1 MVFAT
6 VARQGRRILLALAL
20 CAAGPVSAWAQ
31 NFYTIDDVAVD
42 VTAEAAATAQQ
53 RALVDAQRVAYDR
66 LMRRLVGP
74 DAIARVPPADDA
86 RLQALV
92 QGIEVNEEKRSS
104 TRYIA
109 KLTVAFRPDPVRN
122 LLRGLNIPFNDQRG
136 RPILLMPVYTV
147 AGATLLW
154 DDPNPWREAWGGI
167 DSRERL
173 QPIVVPKGDLVDIG
187 AIGAEQALAGD
198 SVGLTTLARRYGA
211 GEMLIA
217 HAVLRSDVG
226 GSQTLL
232 DVTLRRIGQ
241 GPERTSVE
249 TFASAT
255 RDDIDSLLAT
265 AARQLAARIETDWRR
280 DSRLVTGAAGR
291 ISVRVPLGGIAD
303 WVGMRDRLSAVQ
315 SITRIELTRMTTGAA
330 QVVLHHLGDVP
341 TLVALLAQRDIDLV
355 ERDGFWSLS
364 VRPGAAL
371 GPSPAAPLQD
381 ATSGRVEAE
390 KTE

>member
-1 MVFAT
+1 MFFAT
-6 VARQGRRILLALAL
+6 VARHGRRYVLALAL
-20 CAAGPVSAWAQ
+20 WAAGSAPAWAQ
-31 NFYTIDDVAVD
+31 NFYTVDDVAVD

-53 RALVDAQRVAYDR
+53 RALVEAQRIAYDR

-74 DAIARVPPADDA
+74 DAISRVPPADDS

-122 LLRGLNIPFNDQRG
+122 LLRGLGIPFNDQRG
-136 RPILLMPVYTV
+136 RPVLLVPVYTV

-154 DDPNPWREAWGGI
+154 DDPNPWREAWAGI
-167 DSRERL
+167 DSRDRL
-173 QPIVVPKGDLVDIG
+173 QPLVVPKGDLVDIG

-211 GEMLIA
+211 GEILLA

-226 GSQTLL
+226 GAQALL

-249 TFASAT
+249 TFTGAN
-255 RDDIDSLLAT
+255 RDEIEPLLVN
-265 AARQLAARIETDWRR
+265 AARQLAGRVETDWRR
-280 DSRLVTGAAGR
+280 DSRLTTGAAGR
-291 ISVRVPLGGIAD
+291 LSVRVPLGSLSD
-303 WVGMRDRLSAVQ
+303 WVGLRDRLSAVQ
-315 SITRIELTRMTTGAA
+315 ALTRIELSRLTTGAA

-341 TLVALLAQRDIDLV
+341 TLVTLLAQRDLDLV

-364 VRPGAAL
+364 LRPGASA
-371 GPSPAAPLQD
+371 SAAPPPSAPD
-381 ATSGRVEAE
+381 TPGARSEPE